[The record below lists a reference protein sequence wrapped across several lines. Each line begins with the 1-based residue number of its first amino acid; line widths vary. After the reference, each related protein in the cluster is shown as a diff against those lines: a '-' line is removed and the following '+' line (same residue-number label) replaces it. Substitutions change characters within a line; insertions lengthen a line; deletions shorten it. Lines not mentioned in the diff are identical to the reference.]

1 MVTSSSPL
9 RRSDSSATGCSHFT
23 RRDIGRSADKLMNYW
38 MVKQE
43 PTAYSWDDF
52 VKDGK
57 TDWTGVRNFNARNFL
72 REMKNG
78 DKVYFYHSV
87 VGKEVVGIA
96 KVTKEAFPD
105 PTDTAWHAVELTPDK
120 PLKKPVTLEQIRG
133 NKALANIYLVRQPR
147 FSVMPLTKDEF

>member
-1 MVTSSSPL
+1 
-9 RRSDSSATGCSHFT
+9 
-23 RRDIGRSADKLMNYW
+23 MNYW

-57 TDWTGVRNFNARNFL
+57 TDWTGVRNFKARNFL
-72 REMKNG
+72 KEMKEG

-120 PLKKPVTLEQIRG
+120 PLKKPVTLEAIKA

-147 FSVMPLTKDEF
+147 FSVMPLTKDEFEEILSMSK

>member
-1 MVTSSSPL
+1 
-9 RRSDSSATGCSHFT
+9 
-23 RRDIGRSADKLMNYW
+23 MNYW

-57 TDWTGVRNFNARNFL
+57 TDWTGVRNFKARNFL
-72 REMKNG
+72 KEMKEG

-87 VGKEVVGIA
+87 IGKEVVGIA

-120 PLKKPVTLEQIRG
+120 PLKKPVTLEAIKA

-147 FSVMPLTKDEF
+147 FSVMPLTKDEFQEILSMSK

>member
-1 MVTSSSPL
+1 M
-9 RRSDSSATGCSHFT
+9 
-23 RRDIGRSADKLMNYW
+23 KYW

-57 TDWTGVRNFNARNFL
+57 TDWTGVRNFKARNFL
-72 REMKNG
+72 KEMKAG

-120 PLKKPVTLEQIRG
+120 PLKKPVTLEAIKG
-133 NKALANIYLVRQPR
+133 NGALANIYLVRQPR
-147 FSVMPLTKDEF
+147 FSVMPLTKDEFDEILSMSK